1 MNKIFPEQLAAQLKS
16 GLRPCYFLLGNDPLL
31 LKESA
36 DTLREQARVQGFD
49 ERHSFALDNRTDW
62 EGIYQCAQAMSLFS
76 ARQIIELVLPESGP
90 GTHNAEPLSK
100 LATLLHPDIL
110 LLIQGNK
117 LTKAQENS
125 KWFKALS
132 PQATLISCQ
141 TPELPQ
147 LPKWVATRARTLA
160 LQLDDASVQMLCH
173 CYEGNLLALSQA
185 LERLKLL
192 FPDGKLTL
200 PRVESAVNQSSH
212 FTPYHWIDALLEG
225 KAKRALRVLEQLKN
239 EDAEPVILLRT
250 LQRELMLLL
259 TLHTALQQAAQ
270 PHSHALRT
278 LFDQHKI
285 WQNRRPLLTHAL
297 QRLTGAQ
304 LGQQLHQLAM
314 IERMVKQDY
323 SSDVWPALQALSCS
337 LCGHTL
343 TLPFSHDLS

>member
-1 MNKIFPEQLAAQLKS
+1 MNKIFPEQLTTQLKS

-31 LKESA
+31 LQESA
-36 DTLREQARVQGFD
+36 DTLREQARSQEFN
-49 ERHSFALDNRTDW
+49 ERHSFTLDNRTDW
-62 EGIYQCAQAMSLFS
+62 ESIYQCVQAMSLFS
-76 ARQIIELVLPESGP
+76 ARQIIELVLPEGGP
-90 GTHNAEPLSK
+90 GTHNAEPLVQ

-147 LPKWVATRARTLA
+147 LPKWVATRAKKLA
-160 LQLDDASVQMLCH
+160 LQLDDASIQVLCH

-212 FTPYHWIDALLEG
+212 FTPYHWVDALLEG
-225 KAKRALRVLEQLKN
+225 KVKRALRIIEQLKN
-239 EDAEPVILLRT
+239 EDVEPVILLRT
-250 LQRELMLLL
+250 VQRELMLLF
-259 TLHTALQQAAQ
+259 TLHTALQHAPQ
-270 PHSHALRT
+270 PYSHALRL

-297 QRLTGAQ
+297 QRLTHVQ

-314 IERMVKQDY
+314 LERMVKQDY
-323 SSDVWPALQALSCS
+323 SSNVWPALRALSCS
-337 LCGHTL
+337 LCGHIL
-343 TLPFSHDLS
+343 TLPDIQDMP